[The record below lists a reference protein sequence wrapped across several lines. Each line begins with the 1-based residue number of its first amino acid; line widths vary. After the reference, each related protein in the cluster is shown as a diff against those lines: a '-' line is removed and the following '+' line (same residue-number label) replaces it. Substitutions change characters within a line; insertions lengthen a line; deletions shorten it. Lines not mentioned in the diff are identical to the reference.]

1 MLLES
6 GSVHVLLLTVAAL
19 ATTALAGYAW
29 RHRAQPGAT
38 PFLGAMVL
46 TAFWALTDV
55 FALTQTFASHLF
67 WERVQWLAI
76 ALIPLLFFLFM
87 ADFTGYGVV
96 LERRILPFWFVIP
109 AISVVLIWTNP
120 SHQLMWSNPELVRT
134 GGVVT
139 LTQTFGPWFW
149 VYFLYAYTILIV
161 GFVLLLRLVVVSD
174 YLYLDQTVLIIVGI
188 VSPLLG
194 NAISV
199 FELAPLPGLDLTP
212 YGFAITGVAF
222 GNAFLRYRLFDIL
235 PATRQLSNQAA
246 LAGVDDG
253 VIIVGDE
260 KEILYLNRA
269 ASDIFDCDPE
279 DSFGEPLETLLSTD
293 GLDFES
299 EDAFAELV
307 IGERTYEVTTAPI
320 TDHRDLLIGYTIL
333 LHDVT
338 SRERRERRLRQQRD
352 ELAQLEQINRVIRS
366 VNGALVNATTR
377 DEIAET
383 VCETLVSNGL
393 YEAVWFG
400 SGVSGTSGTVAMAAG
415 DDGPRRLDSPEDLP
429 PDVALSGAGA
439 DANVPAV
446 PDDAASAPLPDGGD
460 RTTVPLVHGRTV
472 YGALVLRADREDG
485 FSEREREVLGE
496 LGETIGHAIQAVEH
510 RQLLV
515 SDAVVELE
523 FRSTDPGDVF
533 VTLSEQAGPCTLDG
547 IVPDEGGELLAYVTV
562 DDATVA
568 EVQRVVDGCSGV
580 SNARP
585 VSENGATTV
594 EVSLSSG
601 SLCCALVEYGAN
613 VRSAEAADG
622 ECRLVAEVSPES
634 DVRAVV
640 EHVTELFPATELHAK
655 RELEPAAADRSAL
668 PGDGLDDLTDRQQ
681 EALEAAFRAGYFEW
695 PRESTAEDVAE
706 SMDISSAT
714 LHSHL
719 RKAEHRL
726 LAEFFERG

>member
-1 MLLES
+1 MLLGS
-6 GSVHVLLLTVAAL
+6 GSVHVLLLSVAAL

-29 RHRAQPGAT
+29 RHRDRPGAM
-38 PFLGAMVL
+38 PFLGAMVF

-55 FALTQTFASHLF
+55 FALTQTFASHLV

-76 ALIPLLFFLFM
+76 ALLPLLFFLFM

-96 LERRILPFWFVIP
+96 LERRVLPFWFVIP

-199 FELAPLPGLDLTP
+199 FELAPLTGLDLTP

-253 VIIVGDE
+253 VVIVGDE

-269 ASDIFDCDPE
+269 ASDIFGCDRE
-279 DSFGEPLETLLSTD
+279 DPFGEPLETLLSTD
-293 GLDFES
+293 ELDFES

-320 TDHRDLLIGYTIL
+320 TDQRDLLIGYTIL

-352 ELAQLEQINRVIRS
+352 ELAQLEQINHVIRS
-366 VNGALVNATTR
+366 VNTALVNATTR
-377 DEIAET
+377 DEVAET

-393 YEAVWFG
+393 YEAAWFG
-400 SGVSGTSGTVAMAAG
+400 SGLSGASGTVAMTAG
-415 DDGPRRLDSPEDLP
+415 DDSPRRLDSPEDLP
-429 PDVALSGAGA
+429 SDVTLSGASA
-439 DANVPAV
+439 DADVPAV
-446 PDDAASAPLPDGGD
+446 ADEASAPRPDGGN

-472 YGALVLRADREDG
+472 YGALVLRTERDEG
-485 FSEREREVLGE
+485 FSKREREVLGE
-496 LGETIGHAIQAVEH
+496 LGETIGRAIQAVEH
-510 RQLLV
+510 RQLLL

-533 VTLSEQAGPCTLDG
+533 VVLSEQAGPCTLDG
-547 IVPDEGGELLAYVTV
+547 IVPGEGGALLAYVTV
-562 DDATVA
+562 DDATAA
-568 EVQRVVDGCSGV
+568 EVQRVVDAASGV
-580 SNARP
+580 PEART

-594 EVSLSSG
+594 EVSLTSG
-601 SLCCALVEYGAN
+601 SLCCPLVEYGAN
-613 VRSAEAADG
+613 VRSAEATDG

-634 DVRAVV
+634 DVRSVV
-640 EHVTELFPATELHAK
+640 EHVTESFPETELRAK
-655 RELEPAAADRSAL
+655 RELEPTAEDHAAL

-714 LHSHL
+714 LHNHL
-719 RKAEHRL
+719 RKAEKRL
-726 LAEFFERG
+726 LAEFFEE